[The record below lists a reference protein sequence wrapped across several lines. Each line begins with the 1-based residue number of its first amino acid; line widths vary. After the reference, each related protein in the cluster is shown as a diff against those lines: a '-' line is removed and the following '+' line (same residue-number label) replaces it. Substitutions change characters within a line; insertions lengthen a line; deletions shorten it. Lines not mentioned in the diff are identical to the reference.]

1 MAGERTEKATPK
13 RRSDERKKGNIFQSK
28 EITTVASLIVMF
40 YALKLFGPTALD
52 ILKKAFTDFFVK
64 SAVTESLAPQDIRVL
79 FVQGVGVFAM
89 AALPFLLISSATTV
103 AITAGQTRMLFTTKL
118 LEFKGSRINPLEG
131 FKKMFSLRSLVELVK
146 SLLKITVLGY
156 IIYSSL
162 TKILPTVPRMLGM
175 DFTNAVS
182 LLGGSIMS
190 IVNTVAAIFLFLACF
205 DYGYQW
211 WEYEKSLRMS
221 KQDIK
226 DEYKQTEGDP
236 EVKGKIKEKQRQ
248 QAMSRMM
255 QKVPA
260 ADLIIRNPTHYAV
273 ALQYSPDKN
282 HAPVVVAK
290 GADHLALKIVE
301 VGEKNNIFITENKP
315 LARGLYEA
323 VDLDREIPDKFYQ
336 PVAELL
342 AFVYSL
348 KKKEMQR

>member
-1 MAGERTEKATPK
+1 M
-13 RRSDERKKGNIFQSK
+13 
-28 EITTVASLIVMF
+28 
-40 YALKLFGPTALD
+40 
-52 ILKKAFTDFFVK
+52 
-64 SAVTESLAPQDIRVL
+64 
-79 FVQGVGVFAM
+79 
-89 AALPFLLISSATTV
+89 PFLLIASLATV
-103 AITAGQTRMLFTTKL
+103 AITAGQTRMLFSTKL

-162 TKILPTVPRMLGM
+162 LKVLPVIPRMMDMTVLDAISVLG
-175 DFTNAVS
+175 N
-182 LLGGSIMS
+182 SIMS
-190 IVNTVAAIFLFLACF
+190 IVNSVAAIFLFLACF
-205 DYGYQW
+205 DYAYQW
-211 WEYEKSLRMS
+211 WEYEKSLKMS

-255 QKVPA
+255 QKVPS
-260 ADLIIRNPTHYAV
+260 ADLIIRNPTHFAV

-290 GADHLALKIVE
+290 GADHLALKIIE
-301 VGEKNNIFITENKP
+301 VGEKNDIFITENKP
-315 LARGLYEA
+315 LARGLYET
-323 VDLDREIPDKFYQ
+323 VELDMEIPDKFYQ

>member
-1 MAGERTEKATPK
+1 MAGEKTEKATPK

-28 EITTVASLIVMF
+28 EITTVATMIVMF
-40 YALKLFGPTALD
+40 YALKLIGPTALE
-52 ILKKAFTDFFVK
+52 ILKKSFTDFFMK
-64 SAVTESLAPQDIRVL
+64 SAITETLAPEDIKIL
-79 FVQGVGVFAM
+79 FAQGAGVFALV
-89 AALPFLLISSATTV
+89 ALPFLLISSAATV
-103 AITAGQTRMLFTTKL
+103 AITGGQTRMLFTTKL

-131 FKKMFSLRSLVELVK
+131 FKKMFSLRSLVELIK

-156 IIYSSL
+156 IIYTSMN
-162 TKILPTVPRMLGM
+162 KILPTVPRMMNM
-175 DFTNAVS
+175 DILNAVS
-182 LLGGSIMS
+182 LLGSSIMS
-190 IVNTVAAIFLFLACF
+190 IVNTVAVIFLFLACF

-236 EVKGKIKEKQRQ
+236 EIKGKIKEKQRQ

-260 ADLIIRNPTHYAV
+260 ADLIIRNPTHFAV
-273 ALQYSPDKN
+273 ALQYAPDKN

-301 VGEKNNIFITENKP
+301 VGEKNNVFITENKP

-323 VDLDREIPDKFYQ
+323 VELDMEIPDKFYQ

-348 KKKEMQR
+348 KKKELQR